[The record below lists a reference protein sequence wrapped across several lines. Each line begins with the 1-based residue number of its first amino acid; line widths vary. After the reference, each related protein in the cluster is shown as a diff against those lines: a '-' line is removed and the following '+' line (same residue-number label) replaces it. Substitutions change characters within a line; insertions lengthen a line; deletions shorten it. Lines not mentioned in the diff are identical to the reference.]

1 MNNIMINVGIV
12 SRLVFLL
19 LPLVGITLWF
29 TTTAVYAWHESYLV
43 LDKYLDFYCLSAS
56 ITTKP
61 NATTQKKR
69 VL

>member
-1 MNNIMINVGIV
+1 MINVGIV

-29 TTTAVYAWHESYLV
+29 YLRRRYRLWLESYLV
-43 LDKYLDFYCLSAS
+43 LDKYHWISIALSAS